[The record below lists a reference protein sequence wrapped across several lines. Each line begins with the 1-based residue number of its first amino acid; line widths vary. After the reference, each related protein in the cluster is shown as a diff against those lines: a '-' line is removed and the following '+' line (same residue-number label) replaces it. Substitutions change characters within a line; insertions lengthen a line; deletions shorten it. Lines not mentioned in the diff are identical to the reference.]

1 MAWKIEDREKKT
13 EKDRV
18 NYTIDETLNV
28 NFSTLCEKENR
39 KKSNVVESLIKN
51 YVSQRSNI

>member
-1 MAWKIEDREKKT
+1 MAWKKEEIEKKT
-13 EKDRV
+13 EKYRV
-18 NYTIDETLNV
+18 NYTIDETLND
-28 NFSTLCEKENR
+28 NFATLCEKENR